1 MNHQTFGR
9 LLSAIARCLFS
20 LFVAMGALNAPPSGS
35 ALAAPAS
42 DLVVTKTDSPDP
54 VLMGNNLT
62 YTVTVRNQG
71 IGKAYSV
78 VMTDT
83 LPVSATLVAVSTTK
97 GACSRPAGQVICSLG
112 TLNKNASARV
122 TIITRPMAAGVIT
135 NTATASTTS
144 AETNLANNTA
154 SAATT
159 INSITDLSITKT
171 DVTDPVYVG
180 EPLGYTMAVSNA
192 GPSNATGVLVTDTLA
207 SSLTFVS
214 ASPGCVP
221 SGKTLICAIGAL
233 AASGNRAI
241 TVTVTPTAAAVG
253 TLINTA
259 VVSGNEADSNSTN
272 NTATASTTVLPK
284 TDLSVGQSSTP
295 TPALLGNL
303 LTYAVVVANN
313 GPSAATGVVLT
324 DTLPAGVT
332 LASAPAGCVPLA
344 NVLTCAIG
352 AVTGGSRVTT
362 TLTVTPTATGVITN
376 GVSVTGNEF
385 DPNAANNS
393 NSLSTTV
400 VRAADLSLTQT
411 RVPGLVL
418 VGDTVTY
425 TLVLANSGP
434 SDATN
439 VVLTDTLQGHVILSS
454 ATPSQGNCNGTSL
467 IVCSL
472 GTLGHGTTATLT
484 VVVKTTVEEVI
495 ISTATVTSDVADPF
509 LANNTTTLRTAVN
522 PVDLSLSKVGSP
534 ALVMAGQRL
543 TYTLV
548 VTNNGPLPGTN
559 IVLTDSLPASVNLA
573 SITPSPGTS
582 CAGVSTVV
590 CSMGDMSVG
599 MAATVTLA
607 VTPTVSGMVVNT
619 ASVTADEP
627 DPDPTNNTATATNSV
642 NPVDLVLTKT
652 AAPNPAHSG
661 DLITFTLLITNHGP
675 SNATGVVVTDTLPG
689 NMAFGSAPAGCSY
702 ATVVVCQ
709 IGALANGSART
720 LTVTA
725 RLALDASGIFTNTAV
740 AASIEPDTARA
751 NNTAKVGVVVRPQ
764 ADLGVNKIAGPNPV
778 YVGNSLTYIVT
789 VINNGPSAAT
799 NAVITDVL
807 PAGITFNWA
816 LPACAPSGGSVICN
830 MGTIARGDSATAMI
844 VVTPTAAAAGTV
856 TNTVAVGG
864 NEFDPNTTN
873 NRAIATTL
881 VLAKADVVVSKKAIP
896 DPAQS
901 GSSLVY
907 TVVVTNTGPSVATG
921 VLMTDTL
928 PGGVNFGSV
937 SSGCAQAGGVV
948 TCVLGSIAGG
958 QSKTVNITVTP
969 QAATAGTF
977 LDNLVEASANE
988 FDPNLSSNTFVLST
1002 AVDPADLAIAK
1013 TATPASLVVGK
1024 TLTYTLVVTNY
1035 GPSNSTGVLVYDG
1048 LPDNV
1053 TFKSATPGCALAAGI
1068 VTCDLANMNT
1078 GVGKAVTIT
1087 VVPTASGLITNT
1099 ASVDANEADANM
1111 ANNTFSVTTRV
1122 TPIYYIYLPVIL
1134 R

>member
-1 MNHQTFGR
+1 MNHKSFGH
-9 LLSAIARCLFS
+9 LLSAIVRCLFS
-20 LFVAMGALNAPPSGS
+20 LFVAIGALNATPLGS
-35 ALAAPAS
+35 ALAAPAP

-54 VLMGNNLT
+54 VLVGNNLT

-71 IGKAYSV
+71 NAKAYSV

-83 LPVSATLVAVSTTK
+83 LPVSATLVGVSTTK

-112 TLNKNASARV
+112 TLNKNGSARV
-122 TIITRPMAAGVIT
+122 TIITRPTAAGVIT

-154 SAATT
+154 SATTT
-159 INSITDLSITKT
+159 INSLTDLSITKT

-180 EPLGYTMAVSNA
+180 DRLGYTIAVSNA
-192 GPSNATGVLVTDTLA
+192 GPSNATGVVVTDTLA

-214 ASPGCVP
+214 ASPGCIL
-221 SGKTLICAIGAL
+221 SGRTLICTIGAL
-233 AASGNRAI
+233 AASGNRTI
-241 TVTVTPTAAAVG
+241 TVTVTPTVAAAG

-259 VVSGNEADSNSTN
+259 VVSSNEADSNLTN
-272 NTATASTTVLPK
+272 NMATASTTVLPK

-303 LTYAVVVANN
+303 LTYAVVVAND

-332 LASAPAGCVPLA
+332 LASAPAGCSQSA
-344 NVLTCAIG
+344 NVVTCTIG
-352 AVTGGSRVTT
+352 TMTGGSSVTT
-362 TLTVTPTATGVITN
+362 TLTVTPTATGMIAN

-385 DPNAANNS
+385 DPNVTNNS

-400 VRAADLSLTQT
+400 VPAADLSLTQT

-418 VGDTVTY
+418 VGDTLTY
-425 TLVLANSGP
+425 TLVLTNSGP

-454 ATPSQGNCNGTSL
+454 ATPSQGNCNETSM
-467 IVCSL
+467 IVCPL

-484 VVVKTTVEEVI
+484 VVVNTTVEEVT
-495 ISTATVTSDVADPF
+495 ISTATATSDVADPF

-522 PVDLSLSKVGSP
+522 PVDLSVSKVGSP
-534 ALVMAGQRL
+534 ALVMAGQQL

-559 IVLTDSLPASVNLA
+559 IVLTDALPASVNLA
-573 SITPSPGTS
+573 FTSPGTL

-599 MAATVTLA
+599 MVATVTLA
-607 VTPTVSGMVVNT
+607 VTPTESGMVVNT

-627 DPDPTNNTATATNSV
+627 DPDPTNNSATATNGV

-661 DLITFTLLITNHGP
+661 DLITFMLIITDHGP
-675 SNATGVVVTDTLPG
+675 SNAAGVVVTDTLPG
-689 NMAFGSAPAGCSY
+689 NMAFGSAPAGCFY
-702 ATVVVCQ
+702 ATVVVCPV
-709 IGALANGSART
+709 GTLANDDARI

-725 RLALDASGIFTNTAV
+725 RLAPDATGIITNTAV
-740 AASIEPDTARA
+740 VASIEPDTVPA
-751 NNTAKVGVVVRPQ
+751 NNTAQVGVVVRPQ
-764 ADLGVNKIAGPNPV
+764 ANLSVDKIAGPNPV

-799 NAVITDVL
+799 NVVITDVL

-816 LPACAPSGGSVICN
+816 LPDCTPSGGTVICN
-830 MGTIARGDSATAMI
+830 MGAVASGDGATAMI

-864 NEFDPNTTN
+864 NEFDPNTTD

-881 VLAKADVVVSKKAIP
+881 VLAKADVVVSKKATP

-977 LDNLVEASANE
+977 IDNMVEASANE
-988 FDPNLSSNTFVLST
+988 FDPDLNSNTFVLST

-1024 TLTYTLVVTNY
+1024 TLTYTLAVTNY
-1035 GPSNSTGVLVYDG
+1035 GPSNSTGVLVYDS

-1068 VTCDLANMNT
+1068 LTCDLANMNT

-1099 ASVDANEADANM
+1099 ADVDANEADANM
-1111 ANNTFSVTTRV
+1111 ANNTSSVTTRV
-1122 TPIYYIYLPVIL
+1122 TPIYHIYLPAIL